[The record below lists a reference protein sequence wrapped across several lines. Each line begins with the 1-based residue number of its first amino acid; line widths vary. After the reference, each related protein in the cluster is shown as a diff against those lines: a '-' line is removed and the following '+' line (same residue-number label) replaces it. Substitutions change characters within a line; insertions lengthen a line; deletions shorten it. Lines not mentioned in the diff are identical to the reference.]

1 MGRLEPRW
9 RLGKS
14 IYEHPS
20 KVTAMKIH
28 EKLKKLGDH
37 LEGGLI
43 GRRDHARMLLLA
55 AVAGE
60 NAILFGPPGTAKSL
74 LARRLKDCFAD
85 DVRYF
90 ECLLTKFSMPEEV
103 FGPVS
108 LKGLEQDIFRRVY
121 DRYMPGAGV
130 AFIDETFKANSA
142 ILNSMLTILN
152 EREFDTGNERIQVPL
167 RCVVGASNEMPKE
180 AELEALYDRFIIRM
194 RVDRLQ
200 DEQLALY
207 LTSTAEYV
215 PPMTEIRLT
224 RADLDEVAKAA
235 KTLPVEAPVIELLT
249 ELREWCQGKGIK
261 VSDRRLGKIKRLLQ
275 VAAATS
281 GRGSTGL
288 SDAWVVRHCA
298 WDDFTTDHAENLA
311 DWLDSRIDKQQQN
324 LSGLRALVDAEKK
337 AYVAKAKVQKK
348 TATGQLIYLSANGME
363 TVEASAE
370 GYAYSAKDDNN
381 GLLYSAD
388 EIKEK
393 LWKNHQNSNDHR
405 GAKQIVV
412 KNSWVNLDSHFD
424 SVYGPNKVKCQRKPK
439 FEDGVYTVEQREKF
453 KESAALVLA
462 QLKSKN
468 AEISQ
473 QVETLALSL
482 DASPWAPKEYQESHL
497 AGLRANL
504 LELEKFQHALQGVIS
519 GYDKLLTTSD
529 PEKLTDPKA

>member
-1 MGRLEPRW
+1 
-9 RLGKS
+9 
-14 IYEHPS
+14 
-20 KVTAMKIH
+20 MKLN
-28 EKLKKLGDH
+28 EKLKKLSAH
-37 LEGGLI
+37 LESGLI

-207 LTSTAEYV
+207 LTSTVEYV
-215 PPMTEIRLT
+215 PPTTDIRLT
-224 RADLDEVAKAA
+224 KADLDEIAKAA
-235 KTLPVEAPVIELLT
+235 KALPVEAPVIELLT

-261 VSDRRLGKIKRLLQ
+261 ISDRRLGKIKRLLQ

-281 GRGSTGL
+281 GRESTGL

-298 WDDFTTDHAENLA
+298 WDDFTTDHAEKLA
-311 DWLDSRIDKQQQN
+311 DWLDSRIDKQQHN

-337 AYVAKAKVQKK
+337 AYAAKAKTQKK
-348 TATGQLIYLSANGME
+348 DAEGRLIYLSANGME
-363 TVEASAE
+363 TLEASIE

-388 EIKEK
+388 EIKDK
-393 LWKNHQNSNDHR
+393 LWKNYPNNTDYR
-405 GAKQIVV
+405 GTKQINV
-412 KNSWVNLDSHFD
+412 KNSWVFLDTHFD
-424 SVYGPNKVKCQRKPK
+424 SAFLPNKIKRQHKPK
-439 FEDGVYTVEQREKF
+439 FDDGIYTVEQREKF
-453 KESAALVLA
+453 KVSAAAVLS
-462 QLKSKN
+462 QLKDKST
-468 AEISQ
+468 EISQ
-473 QVETLALSL
+473 QADTLALSM

-497 AGLRANL
+497 AGLKANL
-504 LELEKFQHALQGVIS
+504 QELEKLQNALQGVIS

-529 PEKLTDPKA
+529 PDKLTDPNA

>member
-1 MGRLEPRW
+1 
-9 RLGKS
+9 
-14 IYEHPS
+14 
-20 KVTAMKIH
+20 MKLN
-28 EKLKKLGDH
+28 EKLKKLSVH
-37 LEGGLI
+37 LESGLV

-215 PPMTEIRLT
+215 PPATEIRLT
-224 RADLDEVAKAA
+224 KADLDEVAKAA

-261 VSDRRLGKIKRLLQ
+261 ISDRRLGKIKRLLQ

-281 GRGSTGL
+281 GRDSTGL
-288 SDAWVVRHCA
+288 ADAWVVRHCA
-298 WDDFTTDHAENLA
+298 WDDFTTDHAEKLA
-311 DWLDSRIDKQQQN
+311 DWLDSRIDKQQHN

-337 AYVAKAKVQKK
+337 AYAAKAKTQKK
-348 TATGQLIYLSANGME
+348 DADGRLIYLSATGME
-363 TVEASAE
+363 TLEASVE

-388 EIKEK
+388 EIKDK
-393 LWKNHQNSNDHR
+393 LWKNYQNNTDYR
-405 GAKQIVV
+405 GLKQIIV

-424 SVYGPNKVKCQRKPK
+424 SVYLPNKIKHQHKPK
-439 FEDGVYTVEQREKF
+439 FEDGIYTVEQREKF
-453 KESAALVLA
+453 KVSAAAVLS
-462 QLKSKN
+462 QLKDKST
-468 AEISQ
+468 EISQ
-473 QVETLALSL
+473 QADTLALSM

-497 AGLRANL
+497 AGLKANL
-504 LELEKFQHALQGVIS
+504 QELEKLQNALQGVIS

-529 PEKLTDPKA
+529 PDKLTDPNA

>member
-1 MGRLEPRW
+1 
-9 RLGKS
+9 
-14 IYEHPS
+14 
-20 KVTAMKIH
+20 MKIH

-85 DVRYF
+85 DIKYF

-152 EREFDTGNERIQVPL
+152 EREFDTGNERIKVPL

-200 DEQLALY
+200 DEGQLALFLQNATEY
-207 LTSTAEYV
+207 EAPTAEL
-215 PPMTEIRLT
+215 RLT
-224 RADLDEVAKAA
+224 KADLESVVKAA
-235 KTLPVEAPVIELLT
+235 KILPVEAPVIDLLV
-249 ELREWCQGKGIK
+249 ELREWCHGKGIK
-261 VSDRRLGKIKRLLQ
+261 ISDRRLGKIKRLLQ
-275 VAAATS
+275 VAAFTSDRAATS
-281 GRGSTGL
+281 L

-298 WDDFTTDHAENLA
+298 WDDFTTDQAEKLA
-311 DWLDSRIDKQQQN
+311 GWLDSRIDKQQHN

-337 AYVAKAKVQKK
+337 AYAAKAKIQKK
-348 TATGQLIYLSANGME
+348 DASGRLVYLSANGME
-363 TVEASAE
+363 TAEATAE

-393 LWKNHQNSNDHR
+393 LWKNYPNNTDYR
-405 GAKQIVV
+405 GTKQINV
-412 KNSWVNLDSHFD
+412 KNSWINLDSHFE
-424 SVYGPNKVKCQRKPK
+424 SVYAQNKVKHQHKPK
-439 FEDGVYTVEQREKF
+439 FEDGIYTVEQREKF
-453 KESAALVLA
+453 KASAVAVLS
-462 QLKSKN
+462 QLKGKST
-468 AEISQ
+468 EISQ
-473 QVETLALSL
+473 QAETLTLSM

-497 AGLRANL
+497 AGLKGNL
-504 LELEKFQHALQGVIS
+504 EELEKFEQTLQGVIA

-529 PEKLTDPKA
+529 PEKLTDPQA

>member
-1 MGRLEPRW
+1 
-9 RLGKS
+9 
-14 IYEHPS
+14 
-20 KVTAMKIH
+20 MKLN
-28 EKLKKLGDH
+28 EKLKKLSAH
-37 LEGGLI
+37 LESGLI

-85 DVRYF
+85 EVRYF

-152 EREFDTGNERIQVPL
+152 EREFDTGNERVKVPL

-215 PPMTEIRLT
+215 PPTTEIRLT
-224 RADLDEVAKAA
+224 KADLDEIAKVA

-261 VSDRRLGKIKRLLQ
+261 ISDRRLGKIKRLLQ

-281 GRGSTGL
+281 GRESTGL
-288 SDAWVVRHCA
+288 ADAWVVRHCA
-298 WDDFTTDHAENLA
+298 WDDFTTDHAEKLA
-311 DWLDSRIDKQQQN
+311 DWLDSRIDKQQHN
-324 LSGLRALVDAEKK
+324 LSGLRALVDVEKK
-337 AYVAKAKVQKK
+337 SYNSKAKIHKK
-348 TATGQLIYLSANGME
+348 DKKGNLLYLDSSGAE
-363 TVEASAE
+363 TLKEGIE
-370 GYAYSAKDDNN
+370 GYAYDSKDDN
-381 GLLYSAD
+381 GGQLYTAA
-388 EIKEK
+388 EIKQKIRFAHQSNGDNVWINSRWTPLEDYFKTNYAKSK
-393 LWKNHQNSNDHR
+393 LK
-405 GAKQIVV
+405 K
-412 KNSWVNLDSHFD
+412 SHA
-424 SVYGPNKVKCQRKPK
+424 PKV
-439 FEDGVYTVEQREKF
+439 EDGIYTVNQREKF
-453 KESAALVLA
+453 KSSAADVLA
-462 QLKSKN
+462 KLQAKGV
-468 AEISQ
+468 EISAQ
-473 QVETLALSL
+473 IMQLADSL

-497 AGLRANL
+497 AGLKGNL
-504 LELEKFQHALQGVIS
+504 QELEKLQNALQGVIS

-529 PEKLTDPKA
+529 PDKLTEPNA

>member
-1 MGRLEPRW
+1 
-9 RLGKS
+9 
-14 IYEHPS
+14 
-20 KVTAMKIH
+20 MKLN
-28 EKLKKLGDH
+28 EKLKKLSVH
-37 LEGGLI
+37 LESGLI

-85 DVRYF
+85 EVRYF

-207 LTSTAEYV
+207 LSGTAEYV
-215 PPMTEIRLT
+215 APPQELRLT
-224 RADLDEVAKAA
+224 KADLEEIAKSA
-235 KTLPVEAPVIELLT
+235 KSLPVEAPVIELLT

-261 VSDRRLGKIKRLLQ
+261 ISDRRLGKIKRLLQ

-281 GRGSTGL
+281 GRESTGL

-298 WDDFTTDHAENLA
+298 WDDFTTDHAEKLA
-311 DWLDSRIDKQQQN
+311 DWLDGRIDKQQHN

-337 AYVAKAKVQKK
+337 AYAAKAKIQKK
-348 TATGQLIYLSANGME
+348 DASGRLIYLSKDGLE
-363 TVEASAE
+363 TAEASSE
-370 GYAYSAKDDNN
+370 GYAYSDKDDND

-388 EIKEK
+388 QIKDK
-393 LWKNHQNSNDHR
+393 LWKNYNNNTNYNT
-405 GAKQIVV
+405 KQILV

-424 SVYGPNKVKCQRKPK
+424 SVYGPNKTKRQHKPK
-439 FEDGVYTVEQREKF
+439 LEDGIYTVEQREKF
-453 KESAALVLA
+453 KASVTAVLS
-462 QLKSKN
+462 QLKGKST
-468 AEISQ
+468 EISRQ
-473 QVETLALSL
+473 AETLALSM
-482 DASPWAPKEYQESHL
+482 DASPWAPEEYQESHL
-497 AGLRANL
+497 AGLKGNL
-504 LELEKFQHALQGVIS
+504 QELEKLQHALQGVIS

-529 PEKLTDPKA
+529 PEKLTDPQA

>member
-1 MGRLEPRW
+1 
-9 RLGKS
+9 
-14 IYEHPS
+14 
-20 KVTAMKIH
+20 
-28 EKLKKLGDH
+28 
-37 LEGGLI
+37 
-43 GRRDHARMLLLA
+43 
-55 AVAGE
+55 
-60 NAILFGPPGTAKSL
+60 
-74 LARRLKDCFAD
+74 
-85 DVRYF
+85 
-90 ECLLTKFSMPEEV
+90 LLTKFSMPEEV

-207 LTSTAEYV
+207 LSGTAEYV
-215 PPMTEIRLT
+215 APPQELRLT
-224 RADLDEVAKAA
+224 KADLEEIAKSA
-235 KTLPVEAPVIELLT
+235 KSLPVEAPVIELLT

-261 VSDRRLGKIKRLLQ
+261 ISDRRLGKIKRLLQ

-281 GRGSTGL
+281 GRESTGL

-298 WDDFTTDHAENLA
+298 WDDFTTDHAEKLA
-311 DWLDSRIDKQQQN
+311 DWLDGRIDKQQHN

-337 AYVAKAKVQKK
+337 AYAAKAKIQKK
-348 TATGQLIYLSANGME
+348 DASGRLIYLSKDGLE
-363 TVEASAE
+363 TAEASSE
-370 GYAYSAKDDNN
+370 GYAYSDKDDND

-388 EIKEK
+388 QIKDK
-393 LWKNHQNSNDHR
+393 LWKNYNNNTNYNT
-405 GAKQIVV
+405 KQILV

-424 SVYGPNKVKCQRKPK
+424 SVYGPNKTKRQHKPK
-439 FEDGVYTVEQREKF
+439 LEDGIYTVEQREKF
-453 KESAALVLA
+453 KASVTAVLS
-462 QLKSKN
+462 QLKGKST
-468 AEISQ
+468 EISRQ
-473 QVETLALSL
+473 AETLALSM

-497 AGLRANL
+497 AGLKGNL
-504 LELEKFQHALQGVIS
+504 QELEKLQHALQGVIS

-529 PEKLTDPKA
+529 PEKLTDPQA

>member
-1 MGRLEPRW
+1 
-9 RLGKS
+9 
-14 IYEHPS
+14 
-20 KVTAMKIH
+20 MKLN
-28 EKLKKLGDH
+28 EKLKKLSAH
-37 LEGGLI
+37 LESGLI

-215 PPMTEIRLT
+215 PPTTEIRLT
-224 RADLDEVAKAA
+224 KADLDEVAKAA
-235 KTLPVEAPVIELLT
+235 RILPVEAPVIDLLT

-261 VSDRRLGKIKRLLQ
+261 ISDRRLGKIKRLLQ

-281 GRGSTGL
+281 GRDSTGL
-288 SDAWVVRHCA
+288 ADAWVVRHCA
-298 WDDFTTDHAENLA
+298 WDDFTTDHAEKLA
-311 DWLDSRIDKQQQN
+311 DWLDSRIDKQQHN
-324 LSGLRALVDAEKK
+324 LSNLRALVDAEQK
-337 AYVAKAKVQKK
+337 AFEGKANIHVKDSKGNLLYVDSSGRDTLKA
-348 TATGQLIYLSANGME
+348 E
-363 TVEASAE
+363 FE
-370 GYAYSAKDDNN
+370 GFEYRAGDDNN
-381 GLLYSAD
+381 GRLYSEK
-388 EIKEK
+388 EIKDK
-393 LWKNHQNSNDHR
+393 LKAEPSHR
-405 GAKQIVV
+405 HGQYGDSILVN
-412 KNSWVNLDSHFD
+412 NSWIDLSEYFKANYAKKKQKLK
-424 SVYGPNKVKCQRKPK
+424 NTAKLK
-439 FEDGVYTVEQREKF
+439 DGVYTFAQRERF
-453 KESAALVLA
+453 KDSSTDVLTHLRA
-462 QLKSKN
+462 KSG
-468 AEISQ
+468 EIASQ
-473 QVETLALSL
+473 IDKLADAF

-497 AGLRANL
+497 AGLKANL
-504 LELEKFQHALQGVIS
+504 QELEKLQNALQGVIS

-529 PEKLTDPKA
+529 PDKLTDPNV